1 MFSRRADESSQRRN
15 PPRPSAFATH
25 LFATL
30 LLVVLVVAK
39 HGFAQIAPADEQEN
53 TVRGTVVNSVTQA
66 PVPRA
71 LVFSP
76 DQRFAMLTDSE
87 GHFEFTIPKTNSENE
102 NTNAATGITVPDPPV
117 SYSSRI
123 NPFQLM
129 ARKPGFLIDRAEPRI
144 FETSPGSDLTISVI
158 PESLIKGRVTLSTND
173 PASGIFVELFSRE
186 IREGRPRWSPAGTVR
201 TNLAGEFRFAE
212 LARGTYKLATREF
225 MDNDPAATLPGDP
238 LYGFP
243 PVYYPGAA
251 DFTTA
256 STLDLASGQTVE
268 ADISLVNQPYYP
280 VRIPVTNGDIS
291 GGVNVSVQGQRGPGY
306 SLGYN
311 GTEHRIEGT
320 LPNGSY
326 VVEGSTYGAESAT
339 GVVNLNVKGGPT
351 EGPPL
356 TLVRNSTISLDVKE
370 EFSDNTWNGSG
381 TMTTDKGTFSM
392 HGARLYLHPVLV
404 PDADF
409 AQLRGGN
416 LRPPTGPHDDSLVF
430 ENVQPGRYQLEL
442 SSSRGYVASATM
454 GGLDLL
460 HEPFVVG
467 SGASIPIEIKLRDD
481 CAEIDGTVTSIAD
494 RSAMLAG
501 PAPAGWSTEAWV
513 YLVPLPDSPGQFQQL
528 GASNDG
534 KFSYTMMAP
543 GSYRVLA
550 FSTQQPNLPY
560 HDAEGMKAYE
570 TKGPVVHLTS
580 GQKATVQVQLISG
593 TE

>member
-1 MFSRRADESSQRRN
+1 MFSRRADELPQHQN
-15 PPRPSAFATH
+15 PPRH
-25 LFATL
+25 
-30 LLVVLVVAK
+30 VVAVC
-39 HGFAQIAPADEQEN
+39 ALAPFLLFVLASVPRAFGQVGSADEQKN
-53 TVRGTVVNSVTQA
+53 IVRGTVINSVTQA

-76 DQRFAMLTDSE
+76 DQRFAMFTDSE
-87 GHFEFTIPKTNSENE
+87 GHFEFILPKTKGENE
-102 NTNAATGITVPDPPV
+102 NTNAMTGFSGPGPSF
-117 SYSSRI
+117 SYSAAMNLFR
-123 NPFQLM
+123 PM
-129 ARKPGFLIDRAEPRI
+129 ARKPGFLDDPTGSQISEPS
-144 FETSPGSDLTISVI
+144 TSDDLIISLV
-158 PESLIKGRVTLSTND
+158 PESLIKGRVSLNTND
-173 PASGIFVELFSRE
+173 PAVGIFVEIFTRE
-186 IREGRPRWSPAGTVR
+186 TREGRPRWTAAGTTR

-251 DFTTA
+251 DFTAA
-256 STLDLASGQTVE
+256 SKIELGTGQTVE
-268 ADISLVNQPYYP
+268 LDLSLVNQPYYP
-280 VRIPVTNGDIS
+280 VKIPVINSDIS

-311 GTEHRIEGT
+311 GSEHRIEVT
-320 LPNGSY
+320 LPNGTY

-339 GVVNLNVKGGPT
+339 GIVNLNVKGGPT
-351 EGPPL
+351 EGPPM
-356 TLVRNSTISLDVKE
+356 TLVRNSSINLDVKE

-381 TMTTDKGTFSM
+381 TMTTNKGTFSI
-392 HGARLYLHPVLV
+392 HGARLYLRPVLV
-404 PDADF
+404 PADDF
-409 AQLRGGN
+409 AQPLGGST
-416 LRPPTGPHDDSLVF
+416 RPPTGPNDDSMGFV
-430 ENVQPGRYQLEL
+430 NVKPGKYWLEL
-442 SSSRGYVASATM
+442 SSSRGYVASATI

-467 SGASIPIEIKLRDD
+467 SGATISVEVKLRDD

-501 PAPAGWSTEAWV
+501 PVPAGRSTEAWV

-550 FSTQQPNLPY
+550 FSTRQPNLPY
-560 HDAEGMKAYE
+560 HDAEGMKVYE

-593 TE
+593 TD